1 MFNKAEL
8 LDKFRGK
15 LIVSCQAVDDEPLND
30 PTAISL
36 MAKACV
42 MGGASALR
50 LSQPEHIRAI
60 RNILPDVP
68 AIGLVKRHYEG
79 SPVYITTTRREIDEL
94 IDLDVECIALD
105 ATDRPRPGNTTVA
118 GLVAYARAR
127 APRRLLMADCASERD
142 VRRALELGFDLIGT
156 TLRGYTADT
165 KGRSNVEGGYAFVR
179 DCLKIAPG
187 RLVAEGGVNEPHQ
200 VKELLSFGCFA
211 VVVGSAITRP
221 LEIVKRFLKAL
232 A

>member
-1 MFNKAEL
+1 MFSKAEL
-8 LDKFRGK
+8 LDKFKGK

-30 PTAISL
+30 PTAIKL

-42 MGGASALR
+42 QGGAKALR
-50 LSQPEHIRAI
+50 LSQSEHIRAV
-60 RNILPDVP
+60 RSILPDVP
-68 AIGLVKRHYEG
+68 AIGLIKRHYPQ

-105 ATDRPRPGNTTVA
+105 ATDRPRPSQTTVA
-118 GLVAYARAR
+118 GLVKYARAR
-127 APRRLLMADCASERD
+127 APRKLLMADCASAAD
-142 VRRALELGFDLIGT
+142 VRRALDLGFDLIGT
-156 TLRGYTADT
+156 TLRGYTEET

-179 DCLKIAPG
+179 DCLKVTPG
-187 RLVAEGGVNEPHQ
+187 NLIAEGGVNEPGQ
-200 VKELLSFGCFA
+200 VRELLGFGCFA

-221 LEIVKRFLKAL
+221 QEIVKRFMRAL